1 MQLTTLLLAGLGAAS
16 VSAVPSMGASWVPNQ
31 VTVKEEFK
39 VPGDNPLYFCADP
52 ADYILQIEKVDLDP
66 NPPKPGEKLSIK
78 ASGDFKEEVGEGSK
92 MHLQVKYGL
101 ITLINQER
109 DACDTIEQAD
119 LKCPLKKGE
128 LSLTKDVDLPREIP
142 PGTYTV
148 LADVYTEDGDKI
160 TCLTAKIAFHRNNDS
175 NNDDAKPSG
184 DGTVDGSGI
193 LSFNKVKVG
202 KRKFEM
208 SGPAAGLVQQKM
220 QERLRQR
227 NEL

>member
-1 MQLTTLLLAGLGAAS
+1 MQFTTLLLAGLGAAS

-52 ADYILQIEKVDLDP
+52 VDYILQIDKVDLDP

-128 LSLTKDVDLPREIP
+128 LSMTKDVDLPAQIP

-148 LADVYTEDGDKI
+148 LADVYTKDGDKI
-160 TCLTAKIAFHRNNDS
+160 TCLTAKIAFHRNTNA
-175 NNDDAKPSG
+175 NNIDANPSR
-184 DGTVDGSGI
+184 DGIIDGSGI

-208 SGPAAGLVQQKM
+208 TGPAAGLVQQRM
-220 QERLRQR
+220 QERMRQR